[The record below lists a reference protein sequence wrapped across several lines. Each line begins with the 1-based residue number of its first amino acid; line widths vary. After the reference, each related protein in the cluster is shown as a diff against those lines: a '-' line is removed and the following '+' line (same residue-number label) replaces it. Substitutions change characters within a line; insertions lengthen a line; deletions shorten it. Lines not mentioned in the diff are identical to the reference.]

1 MGFDD
6 FDDSTYKVDHINP
19 ASKILFKKTGS
30 KKWLRNKSQKKPSAE
45 SSKEHFKELS
55 DAVEKAHEHLIKTK
69 SPYRFCVYQEEDE
82 LFIDLVI
89 LNEEGKIG
97 SIKKKNITNDEF
109 TLWLKMVQT
118 GEGLLFDKEV

>member
-1 MGFDD
+1 
-6 FDDSTYKVDHINP
+6 
-19 ASKILFKKTGS
+19 
-30 KKWLRNKSQKKPSAE
+30 
-45 SSKEHFKELS
+45 
-55 DAVEKAHEHLIKTK
+55 VEKAHEHLIKTK

-89 LNEEGKIG
+89 LNEKGKIG

-118 GEGLLFDKEV
+118 GEGLLFDEEA